1 MLKNKNFKILISD
14 FDGTLFRTDKTV
26 SKANLDA
33 INAFKARGGIF
44 AVCTG
49 RMTAGIEL
57 VLKNLGY
64 KGLFVSFNGAEI
76 VDTEK
81 GVLYSNKIKND
92 LLYKVTKFIEDRGV
106 YVQAYPDNKL
116 LISKY
121 NENTEFYLSFNKVE
135 FIVKNPI
142 HEYIKESG
150 VESAK
155 ILIFDDPEKI
165 DGILGDLRGNFP
177 ELEVVRA
184 SDKMVE
190 ITNKGVLKSDGIKR
204 LSEIYN
210 VPVSEIIAM
219 GDAGND
225 VSMLRAAGLG
235 IAVGNA
241 SDEVKAASDLV
252 VPSCDEDAVKY
263 VIENYCI

>member
-14 FDGTLFRTDKTV
+14 FDGTLFRSDKTV
-26 SKANLDA
+26 SAANVAA

-49 RMTAGIEL
+49 RMTAGIEH
-57 VLKNLGY
+57 VLKGIGY

-92 LLYKVTKFIEDRGV
+92 VLYKVTKFIEDRGV

-121 NENTEFYLSFNKVE
+121 NENTEFYLSLNKVE

-142 HEYIKESG
+142 CEYIKDTNI
-150 VESAK
+150 ESAK
-155 ILIFDDPEKI
+155 VLIFDEPQKI
-165 DGILGDLRGNFP
+165 DGIIEDLRREFP
-177 ELEVVRA
+177 YLEVVRA
-184 SDKMVE
+184 TEKMVE
-190 ITNKGVLKSDGIKR
+190 ITNKGVLKSYGVKR
-204 LSEIYN
+204 LSEIFN
-210 VPVSEIIAM
+210 VPVADIAAM

-225 VSMLRAAGLG
+225 IPMIRAAGLG
-235 IAVGNA
+235 IAVQNA
-241 SDEVKAASDLV
+241 SDDVKAASDIV
-252 VPSCDEDAVKY
+252 VPSCDEDAVKF
-263 VIENYCI
+263 VIENYCM